1 MDRMDTHSRLA
12 PQGDADEVKLW
23 GLLGEF
29 ETPADLKRACKK
41 VRDAGFTKWDA
52 LTPFPVHG
60 IEEAMGIRWTILP
73 WLVLGGGLTGMATA
87 ILLQWWTNAVDY
99 PFLISGKP
107 MWSLPANVP
116 VIFELT
122 VLLSAFAA
130 FFGMLI
136 LNLLPELWHPLF
148 GAKKQPRLTSDRFA
162 IVIEAADPLF
172 KRQQV
177 ELLLSGAGASGLEAA
192 LAPARRE
199 PLPMAIH
206 AVGMIVTAL
215 ALIPPAYAAKSWVVK
230 SKEPRIHV
238 VPDMDWQAKSKAQQP
253 NPLFERL
260 FGDPR
265 ASLLAPAGT
274 VARGELWEDEHLY
287 AGKDGEAWASG
298 FPFDVTPEVVER
310 GRSRYAIT
318 CQACHGALGRGD
330 GLVSL
335 RAARLSPTT
344 GTVWVPPIDMHDPR
358 IVAMP
363 EGEIFNTITH
373 GIRNMGAYGEKLSP
387 EDRWAVI
394 AYVRALQASRQATLD
409 EIPLPERERLAA
421 ERDAGR

>member
-1 MDRMDTHSRLA
+1 MDTHSRLG
-12 PQGDADEVKLW
+12 PQDDADEVRLW

-29 ETPADLKRACKK
+29 ESPSDLKRACKK

-52 LTPFPVHG
+52 ITPFPVHG

-73 WLVLGGGLTGMATA
+73 WLVLGGGLTGLVTA
-87 ILLQWWTNAVDY
+87 VLLQWWTNAVDY
-99 PFLISGKP
+99 PFSISGKP

-122 VLLSAFAA
+122 VLLSAFAS

-177 ELLLSGAGASGLEAA
+177 ELLLSGAGASGLEAVF
-192 LAPARRE
+192 APARRE

-215 ALIPPAYAAKSWVVK
+215 ALIPPAFVAKAWVVK
-230 SKEPRIHV
+230 SSQPRLHV
-238 VPDMDWQAKSKAQQP
+238 VPDMDWQPKSKAQQP
-253 NPLFERL
+253 NALFERL

-265 ASLLAPAGT
+265 ASLLPPPGT
-274 VARGELWEDEHLY
+274 VARGELWEDEHLHT
-287 AGKDGEAWASG
+287 GKRGEAWAQG

-310 GRSRYAIT
+310 GRARY
-318 CQACHGALGRGD
+318 
-330 GLVSL
+330 
-335 RAARLSPTT
+335 
-344 GTVWVPPIDMHDPR
+344 
-358 IVAMP
+358 
-363 EGEIFNTITH
+363 
-373 GIRNMGAYGEKLSP
+373 
-387 EDRWAVI
+387 
-394 AYVRALQASRQATLD
+394 
-409 EIPLPERERLAA
+409 
-421 ERDAGR
+421 